1 MISNRLL
8 EASCLAVVAATSF
21 AGGLFVSGTVGMGV
35 YVTMMLVGFG
45 AFAAFRVVIER
56 DHRRFMAEID
66 EAEQQTDAVLAEIRA
81 VTAERVR
88 QAARI
93 EHIAARE
100 NGSGVLQ

>member
-8 EASCLAVVAATSF
+8 ETSCL

-66 EAEQQTDAVLAEIRA
+66 EAEQRTDAAIAEIARA
-81 VTAERVR
+81 DRAR

-93 EHIAARE
+93 ECIAARE